1 MSVTSEG
8 GHPQMTSQAKAFD
21 YDYANDEEDGGDNEG
36 PSMAMAPAWQ
46 AYRNAR
52 DAFNDPT
59 CSEAGDKAEYDAR
72 EAELSR
78 AHGDILNAS
87 VTSEKDIIAAV
98 ARAKEL
104 LDDGQ
109 DEMCSEVLDEVLFY
123 HYRLPDKVA

>member
-1 MSVTSEG
+1 MVTFEQSEG
-8 GHPQMTSQAKAFD
+8 GPSDDTIRRKAVKMCD
-21 YDYANDEEDGGDNEG
+21 DENNEDEKEVR

-46 AYRNAR
+46 AYRQAR

-78 AHGDILNAS
+78 TWDDVWNAS
-87 VTSEKDIIAAV
+87 VRTDRDIIPAV
-98 ARAKEL
+98 VFAKDL

-109 DEMCSEVLDEVLFY
+109 DEMCSEVLDEVLNY
-123 HYRLPDKVA
+123 HQRLPNK